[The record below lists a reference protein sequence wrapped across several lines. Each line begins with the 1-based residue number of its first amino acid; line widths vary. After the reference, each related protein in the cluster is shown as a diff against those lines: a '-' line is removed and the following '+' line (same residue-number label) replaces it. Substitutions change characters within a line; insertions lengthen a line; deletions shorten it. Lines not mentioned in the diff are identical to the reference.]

1 MRRNSISV
9 IAAVAAA
16 AAAAILAALTIPA
29 GAADA
34 PWPPKGSPVRAPIVR
49 DNWTSAV
56 GDERYGNNGGSSRMK
71 LKGQQEHSI
80 FDIDPSGLKG
90 KLITGA
96 LWHVRSAG
104 VREPLRRVTV
114 STLASP
120 WVEGTASRYDRQQ
133 GSSCFVQAEL
143 GKRDWSYPGSTLM
156 DVAFGGGRTIWR
168 FAEAS
173 APTDQGWQAVAI
185 DPDVLAARVAGLSH
199 GLAAYDDVGSEWS
212 YRGGKF
218 TYSTFPNRFIFSREQ
233 GSSAPWVE
241 VWVNGADSAPPA
253 AVTDIEATTENLPAG
268 EAIVT
273 WTTPADAGGG
283 KTLGFN
289 VAFAAAGNP
298 PTAKVSGQVPRYLIP
313 FASPPGKQVR
323 MHLAGLALP
332 PGSAVTLTISAV
344 DSAGNVGP
352 AASKVIRVSAEPAA
366 MELPDVGIEPFQPST
381 NLPAAGGLKV
391 GVVDLLDKIN
401 PATGDMIPPH
411 PAEYLGGNHLWSAP
425 NKLVRLYAARNEAV
439 CFQINLE
446 GSAKRARA
454 TLTFPAAASFTA
466 KVERFDYVQTSAG
479 ILPDVIVPLPADGT
493 FAVPFADDPEAAG
506 AKNVSLL
513 AEVYVKHDAKP
524 GTQRGTLRIE
534 ADGGALDIAVEL
546 NVWDFTLPDKLSF
559 IPEMNCY
566 GTADPVTGL
575 EYYRLAHEHRLCIN
589 RLYYN
594 WRGQPS
600 QLSGQLSAAPGW
612 SGGAFD
618 WAAWDKAFGPLL
630 DGSAFADLPRAGEP
644 VDVFYLPLCE
654 NWPAPIEKNYL
665 KTYWIDRA
673 FRPEYREELSKA
685 FSQFARHCDQRKW
698 HQTIFEFYLNNKVY
712 FKREGGWARSSALW
726 VFDEPVNTQ
735 DFWALRWYGAAWQQ
749 AVAASGGEAK
759 MWFRA
764 DVSYS
769 QYERDIF
776 RDVLDMECLGG
787 FDEQKMRMARE
798 RSLLGGGGCHVQYG
812 SANDPATAN
821 LQPALWCLKA
831 FADGSVGVLPWQ
843 TIGAADKLTKGA
855 PTGLFIAAPPSGAP
869 RGAPRAAGGVVPSVR
884 VKAFRRG
891 QQDVEYLT
899 MLGDVSGKPLFAVAG
914 MLRKRIDLA
923 GQVRKASEA
932 DAGTVSFDKASPAAL
947 WRLRVAA
954 GAAVSAK
961 HPPYRRCIRPIT
973 VPKRDPGAL
982 DMPRYA
988 YPAPP
993 LPPSGPDM

>member
-1 MRRNSISV
+1 MRSKSILA
-9 IAAVAAA
+9 IAAA
-16 AAAAILAALTIPA
+16 AAAAAAVVAVVSAVTDRA
-29 GAADA
+29 WAADA
-34 PWPPKGSPVRAPIVR
+34 PWPPKGSAVRLPVVR
-49 DNWTSAV
+49 DNWTSAF
-56 GDERYGNNGGSSRMK
+56 GDERYGNNGGASRMK
-71 LKGQQEHSI
+71 LKGQQEHSM
-80 FDIDPSGLKG
+80 FDIDPSALKG

-120 WVEGTASRYDRQQ
+120 WVEGTASRYERQP
-133 GSSCFVQAEL
+133 GSSCFAQAEL

-173 APTDQGWQAVAI
+173 APAAQGWQAVAI
-185 DPDVLAARVAGLSH
+185 DPDVLAARVAGLSY

-212 YRGGKF
+212 YRGGRF
-218 TYSTFPNRFIFSREQ
+218 TYSTFPNRYIFSREQ
-233 GSSAPWVE
+233 SSSAPWLE
-241 VWVNGADSAPPA
+241 VWVNGADSVPPP
-253 AVTDIEATTENLPAG
+253 AVTDIAATTDNLPAG

-273 WTTPADAGGG
+273 WTTPADSGGG

-289 VAFAAAGNP
+289 VSFATGGKPQAPKG
-298 PTAKVSGQVPRYLIP
+298 SGQVPRYLIP
-313 FASPPGKQVR
+313 FAGPPGQQVR
-323 MHLAGLALP
+323 MHLAGLSIP
-332 PGSAVTLTISAV
+332 PVLGAASAGAAVTLTISAV

-352 AASKVIRVSAEPAA
+352 PASKAIRVSAEPAA
-366 MELPDVGIEPFQPST
+366 MELPDAGIEPFAPST
-381 NLPAAGGLKV
+381 DLPSAGPLKV
-391 GVVDLLDKIN
+391 AVVDLLDKIS
-401 PATGDMIPPH
+401 PADGTMIPPQ
-411 PAEYLGGNHLWSAP
+411 PKGYLGGNHIWSAAK
-425 NKLVRLYAARNEAV
+425 KLVRLYAARNEAV
-439 CFQINLE
+439 CFQVNLA
-446 GSAKRARA
+446 GSAKAARA
-454 TLTFPAAASFTA
+454 TFTFPAASGVKA

-479 ILPDVIVPLPADGT
+479 VLPDVIVPLPAGGG
-493 FAVPFADDPEAAG
+493 FAVPFADDPQAAG
-506 AKNVSLL
+506 AQNVSLL
-513 AEVYVKHDAKP
+513 CEAQIGHDAKP
-524 GTQRGTLRIE
+524 GPLGGTLRIE
-534 ADGGALDIAVEL
+534 ADGQALDIAVEL

-566 GTADPVTGL
+566 GTADPGAGL
-575 EYYRLAHEHRLCIN
+575 EYYRVAHEHRLCIN

-600 QLSGQLSAAPGW
+600 AAPRW
-612 SGGAFD
+612 AGGAFD

-654 NWPAPIEKNYL
+654 NWPAPIEKHYL

-685 FSQFARHCDQRKW
+685 FAQFASHCDQRKW

-712 FKREGGWARSSALW
+712 FKREGGWGRSSALW
-726 VFDEPVNTQ
+726 IFDEPVNTQ
-735 DFWALRWYGAAWQQ
+735 DFWALRWYGAAWRQ
-749 AVAASGGEAK
+749 AVAASAGEAK

-787 FDEQKMRMARE
+787 CDEQKVRMAAE

-831 FADGSVGVLPWQ
+831 FSDGSVGVLPWQ
-843 TIGAADKLTKGA
+843 TIGSAEKLSKGA
-855 PTGLFIAAPPSGAP
+855 PTGLLIAAPPSGAP
-869 RGAPRAAGGVVPSVR
+869 RAGGGVVPSVR

-899 MLGDVSGKPLFAVAG
+899 MLGDVTGKPLFAVAG
-914 MLRKRIDLA
+914 MLKKRINLSGA
-923 GQVRKASEA
+923 VRKTSEA
-932 DAGTVSFDKASPAAL
+932 DAGTVNFDKAGAAAL
-947 WRLRVAA
+947 WRLRIAA
-954 GAAVSAK
+954 GAAISAK
-961 HPPYRRCIRPIT
+961 HPPYRRCIRPIM
-973 VPKRDPGAL
+973 VPKRDLAGL

-988 YPAPP
+988 NPAPP
-993 LPPSGPDM
+993 LPPSGPDMD

>member
-1 MRRNSISV
+1 MRSRSISA
-9 IAAVAAA
+9 IVAAA
-16 AAAAILAALTIPA
+16 AIVAAVTVHAR
-29 GAADA
+29 AADA
-34 PWPPKGSPVRAPIVR
+34 TWPPKGSAVRVPIVR

-80 FDIDPSGLKG
+80 FDIDPSALKG
-90 KLITGA
+90 KIITGA

-104 VREPLRRVTV
+104 VREPLRRVTA

-120 WVEGTASRYDRQQ
+120 WVEGTASRYDRQA
-133 GSSCFVQAEL
+133 GSSCFAQAEL

-173 APTDQGWQAVAI
+173 PPADQGWQAVAI
-185 DPDVLAARVAGLSH
+185 DPDVLAARIAGLSY
-199 GLAAYDDVGSEWS
+199 GLAAYDDVGSEWA

-218 TYSTFPNRFIFSREQ
+218 TYSTFPNRFIFSHEQ
-233 GSSAPWVE
+233 SSSAPWLE
-241 VWVNGADSAPPA
+241 VWVNGADSRPPP
-253 AVTDIEATTENLPAG
+253 AVTDIAATTDGLPAG
-268 EAIVT
+268 EALVT
-273 WTTPADAGGG
+273 WTTPADTGGG

-289 VAFAAAGNP
+289 VAFAAAGKP
-298 PTAKVSGQVPRYLIP
+298 QTTKASGQVPRYLIP
-313 FASPPGKQVR
+313 FAGPAGRQVR
-323 MHLAGLALP
+323 MHLAGLPLAP
-332 PGSAVTLTISAV
+332 DAAVTLTIAAV
-344 DSAGNVGP
+344 DSAGNVGA
-352 AASKVIRVSAEPAA
+352 AASKAIRLSAEPAA
-366 MELPDVGIEPFQPST
+366 MELPDAGIEPFPPST
-381 NLPAAGGLKV
+381 NLPAAGPLKV
-391 GVVDLLDKIN
+391 GIVDLLDKIS
-401 PATGDMIPPH
+401 PATGAMIPPQ
-411 PAEYLGGNHLWSAP
+411 PQGYLGGNHLWSAAK
-425 NKLVRLYAARNEAV
+425 KLIRLYAARNEAV
-439 CFQINLE
+439 CFQVNLA
-446 GSAKRARA
+446 GSAKSARA
-454 TLTFPAAASFTA
+454 TLTFPASSPLGAPRAGVKA

-479 ILPDVIVPLPADGT
+479 VLPDVIVPLPRGGR
-493 FAVPFADDPEAAG
+493 FAVPFADDPEATG
-506 AKNVSLL
+506 AENVSLL
-513 AEVYVKHDAKP
+513 CEVYVGHDAKP
-524 GTQRGTLRIE
+524 GLRRGTLRVE

-566 GTADPVTGL
+566 GTAGPGTGL
-575 EYYRLAHEHRLCIN
+575 EYYRVAHEHRLCLN

-600 QLSGQLSAAPGW
+600 QLPGLLTAAPGW
-612 SGGAFD
+612 AGGNFD

-644 VDVFYLPLCE
+644 VDVFYLPFCE
-654 NWPAPIEKNYL
+654 NWPVPIEKNYL

-673 FRPEYREELSKA
+673 FRPGYRQELSNA
-685 FSQFARHCDQRKW
+685 FAQFASHCNQRKW
-698 HQTIFEFYLNNKVY
+698 RQTIFEFYLNNKVY
-712 FKREGGWARSSALW
+712 FKRDGGWGRSSALW

-735 DFWALRWYGAAWQQ
+735 DFWALRWYGAVWQQ
-749 AVAASGGEAK
+749 AVSASAGAAK

-776 RDVLDMECLGG
+776 RDVLDIECLGG
-787 FDEQKMRMARE
+787 CDAQKVRMARE
-798 RSLLGGGGCHVQYG
+798 RSLLGGGACHVQYG

-821 LQPALWCLKA
+821 LQPVLWCLKA

-843 TIGAADKLTKGA
+843 TIGSADKLTKGA
-855 PTGLFIAAPPSGAP
+855 PTGLFIAAPG
-869 RGAPRAAGGVVPSVR
+869 GGVVPSVR

-914 MLRKRIDLA
+914 MLKKRIDLA
-923 GQVRKASEA
+923 EKVRKTSEA
-932 DAGTVSFDKASPAAL
+932 DAGTVSFDKASSAAL

-954 GAAVSAK
+954 GAAISAK

-973 VPKRDPGAL
+973 VPKRDPGGL

-988 YPAPP
+988 SPAPA

>member
-1 MRRNSISV
+1 MRRKSISL
-9 IAAVAAA
+9 I
-16 AAAAILAALTIPA
+16 AAAAIVAATAIVSALPAPA
-29 GAADA
+29 GAAEA
-34 PWPPKGSPVRAPIVR
+34 PWPPKGSPVRVPVVR

-56 GDERYGNNGGSSRMK
+56 GEERYGNNGGSSRMK

-80 FDIDPSGLKG
+80 FDIDPSALRG
-90 KLITGA
+90 KLITGV

-120 WVEGTASRYDRQQ
+120 WVEGAGTQYSRQA
-133 GSSCFVQAEL
+133 GSSCFAQAEL

-173 APTDQGWQAVAI
+173 PPAVQGWQAVAI

-218 TYSTFPNRFIFSREQ
+218 TYFTFPNRFIFSREQ
-233 GSSAPWVE
+233 SSSAPWLE
-241 VWVNGADSAPPA
+241 VWVNGTDSTPPA
-253 AVTDIEATTENLPAG
+253 PVTDIAATTQDLPDG
-268 EAIVT
+268 ETLVT
-273 WTTPADAGGG
+273 WTTPADTGGG

-289 VAFAAAGNP
+289 VAFAAANP
-298 PTAKVSGQVPRYLIP
+298 SAAKAGGQVPRYLIP
-313 FASPPGKQVR
+313 FAGPAGKQVR
-323 MHLAGLALP
+323 MHLAGLPLP
-332 PGSAVTLTISAV
+332 PGGNVTLTICAV

-352 AASKVIRVSAEPAA
+352 AASKAIRVSAEPAA
-366 MELPDVGIEPFQPST
+366 MELPEAGIEPFAPSMD
-381 NLPAAGGLKV
+381 LPAAGPLKV
-391 GVVDLLDKIN
+391 AVVDLMDKIS
-401 PATGDMIPPH
+401 PSGGAMIPPQ
-411 PAEYLGGNHLWSAP
+411 PQGYLGGNHLWSAAK
-425 NKLVRLYAARNEAV
+425 KLVRLYAARNEAV
-439 CFQINLE
+439 CFQVNLA
-446 GSAKRARA
+446 GSARAARA
-454 TLTFPAAASFTA
+454 ALTFPASAGVKA
-466 KVERFDYVQTSAG
+466 KVERFDYVATSAG
-479 ILPDVIVPLPADGT
+479 VLPDVIVPLPAGGR

-513 AEVYVKHDAKP
+513 CEAYVPHDAKP
-524 GTQRGTLRIE
+524 GPCRGTLAIE
-534 ADGGALDIAVEL
+534 ADGGTLDIAVEL

-566 GTADPVTGL
+566 GTADPEKGL
-575 EYYRLAHEHRLCIN
+575 EYYRVAHEHRLCIN

-600 QLSGQLSAAPGW
+600 AAPRW
-612 SGGAFD
+612 AGGAFD

-630 DGSAFADLPRAGEP
+630 DGSAFAGLPRAGEP

-654 NWPAPIEKNYL
+654 NWPVPIEKNYL

-673 FRPEYREELSKA
+673 FRPEYRQELSKA
-685 FSQFARHCDQRKW
+685 FAEFARHCDQRKW

-712 FKREGGWARSSALW
+712 FKRDGGWARSSALW

-735 DFWALRWYGAAWQQ
+735 DFWALRWYGAAWQE
-749 AVAASGGEAK
+749 AVAGPAGAAK

-776 RDVLDMECLGG
+776 RDVLDIECLGG
-787 FDEQKMRMARE
+787 CDEQKVRMARE

-812 SANDPATAN
+812 SANDPAAAN

-831 FADGSVGVLPWQ
+831 FSDGSVGVLPWQ

-855 PTGLFIAAPPSGAP
+855 PTGLFIAAPG
-869 RGAPRAAGGVVPSVR
+869 GGVVPSVR

-899 MLGDVSGKPLFAVAG
+899 MLGSVSGKPLFAVAG
-914 MLRKRIDLA
+914 MLKKRIDLSGA
-923 GQVRKASEA
+923 VRKASEA
-932 DAGTVSFDKASPAAL
+932 DAGTADFGKASPAAM

-954 GAAVSAK
+954 GAAISAR

-988 YPAPP
+988 SPAPP